1 MYIFFLIL
9 LGLFLRIINIDK
21 PEGLWN
27 DEYVSWMIS
36 ATPFAKG
43 FFQEILRQCHMPLY
57 YFYLKLFAYCNDLVL
72 RLTSV
77 IPSLFSI
84 PIMYLVGKEFSKKT
98 GKICAILTTVL
109 PFLVYY
115 SQEVRF
121 YSLLFLES
129 TVLLFF
135 IIRVIND
142 KKHAWIGYIL
152 SSLILL
158 LTHVLGFIFV
168 GLSFI
173 YLIYKKK
180 KLTKSMLFFL
190 IASALI
196 VIPFG
201 INILSM
207 RPSSQWWGSFSY
219 TNILFLF
226 SDYLSPILTN
236 HVNAPKIFFYN
247 KEFLFSFLILVPTLF
262 GIYLIIKGIKK
273 AYGLFFI
280 ILGSIIITALLAITG
295 NIVFITKYTIE
306 ILPVL
311 ILLLALGVENRFDKI
326 LLFLFI
332 AIQLISVLTP
342 YYPTKALHKEG
353 HKLVGDILNNIETDK
368 VIFTYYNPDRF
379 YRYYEPKSEVRY
391 ISKINCLEYLNSP
404 ENIIKDV
411 QKGENI
417 TLVILD
423 SVSFIPKNLIKD
435 AELAN
440 VPKMFIIFSKIRN
453 SLLKEIDKNYK
464 NYKVQH
470 SGSWIVITAE
480 KM

>member
-21 PEGLWN
+21 LEGLWN

-98 GKICAILTTVL
+98 SKICAILTTVL

-158 LTHVLGFIFV
+158 LTHVL
-168 GLSFI
+168 
-173 YLIYKKK
+173 
-180 KLTKSMLFFL
+180 
-190 IASALI
+190 
-196 VIPFG
+196 
-201 INILSM
+201 
-207 RPSSQWWGSFSY
+207 
-219 TNILFLF
+219 
-226 SDYLSPILTN
+226 
-236 HVNAPKIFFYN
+236 
-247 KEFLFSFLILVPTLF
+247 
-262 GIYLIIKGIKK
+262 
-273 AYGLFFI
+273 
-280 ILGSIIITALLAITG
+280 
-295 NIVFITKYTIE
+295 
-306 ILPVL
+306 
-311 ILLLALGVENRFDKI
+311 
-326 LLFLFI
+326 
-332 AIQLISVLTP
+332 
-342 YYPTKALHKEG
+342 
-353 HKLVGDILNNIETDK
+353 
-368 VIFTYYNPDRF
+368 
-379 YRYYEPKSEVRY
+379 
-391 ISKINCLEYLNSP
+391 
-404 ENIIKDV
+404 
-411 QKGENI
+411 
-417 TLVILD
+417 
-423 SVSFIPKNLIKD
+423 
-435 AELAN
+435 
-440 VPKMFIIFSKIRN
+440 
-453 SLLKEIDKNYK
+453 
-464 NYKVQH
+464 
-470 SGSWIVITAE
+470 
-480 KM
+480 